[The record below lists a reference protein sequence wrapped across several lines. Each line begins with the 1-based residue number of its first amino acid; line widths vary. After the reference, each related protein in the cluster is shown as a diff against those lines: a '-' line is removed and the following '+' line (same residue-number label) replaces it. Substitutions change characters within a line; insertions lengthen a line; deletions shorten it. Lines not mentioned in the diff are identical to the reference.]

1 LPKKILAI
9 IFLQNKF
16 GNPNKV
22 TKHTLSAYYV
32 ANIFKEYLMKQKDTY
47 KEIRTIYRENIVA
60 RVHIPDLAPDEKE
73 RRMRNISKV
82 AGQLLSSQ
90 TKK

>member
-1 LPKKILAI
+1 MR
-9 IFLQNKF
+9 Q
-16 GNPNKV
+16 
-22 TKHTLSAYYV
+22 
-32 ANIFKEYLMKQKDTY
+32 QDTY

-60 RVHIPDLAPDEKE
+60 RVHIPDLTPDEKE

-82 AGQLLSSQ
+82 AGQLLSTQ